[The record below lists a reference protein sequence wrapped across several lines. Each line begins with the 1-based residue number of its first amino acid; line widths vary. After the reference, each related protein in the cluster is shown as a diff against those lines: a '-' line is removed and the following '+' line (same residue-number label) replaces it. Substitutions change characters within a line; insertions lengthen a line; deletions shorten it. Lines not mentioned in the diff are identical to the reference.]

1 MGDAEGRRAVMH
13 ARLRWVG
20 VAAFLAASCVF
31 VALVVAGVTRG
42 LPPRA
47 MLPGVAALG
56 LALGAFGI
64 NNDTALRLAED
75 AAGRGEPLPAWLSAE
90 LAHERR
96 VRGVRLGTL
105 HASPRAAWGMPFVA
119 LAALLFAGFRAWTAW
134 GGAM

>member
-1 MGDAEGRRAVMH
+1 
-13 ARLRWVG
+13 
-20 VAAFLAASCVF
+20 
-31 VALVVAGVTRG
+31 
-42 LPPRA
+42 

-96 VRGVRLGTL
+96 VRGARLGAL

-119 LAALLFAGFRAWTAW
+119 LAALLFAGFRAWNAW